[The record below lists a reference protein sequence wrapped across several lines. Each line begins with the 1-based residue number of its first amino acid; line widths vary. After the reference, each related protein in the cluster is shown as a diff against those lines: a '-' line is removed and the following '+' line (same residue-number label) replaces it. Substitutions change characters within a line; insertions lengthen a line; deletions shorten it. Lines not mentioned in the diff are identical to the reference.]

1 MCWSP
6 GAPPTAVPAD
16 AWGGSGWTA
25 HDPGYD
31 AGYDHRSDPAPYAPD
46 PHAFLRHDPAS
57 YDPLTDTVVTTAG
70 WPPPA
75 GDRTRLPPVWTN
87 WSGGQQSR
95 PRATDRPLDEAG
107 VVAAVLR
114 AADRGQPVRP
124 VGARWSWSPLAVTD
138 EVQLDSSAL
147 TGVVALEPE
156 LVRVRAAETLHDLFE
171 ELSRHGLALAAVP
184 RGDGVTVAGAVS
196 TGTHGSGAGVG
207 SLSSLV
213 RAVRLVDGTGTVRRI
228 EGPDLD
234 AVRTGLGVLGVL
246 TEVDL
251 AVVPEHTLAAYEEL
265 RPFRELLDEGFL
277 DEHHWTELELFPDG
291 DALARWA
298 DPVDPDDDLETP
310 GRGVAV
316 RAVAVGSAAAVGS
329 AHALSR
335 VVPRLAPALRRSA
348 SRWSGSTTGPA
359 HRVLVGERPVRA
371 EVSEWALPREALGH
385 AVRELDAATAARGIG
400 PRMPILIRTGAAET
414 GWLHPAHARA
424 TAWVAVR
431 VRRGT
436 DPEPLFGLVASVLG
450 DAGGRPHWATRH
462 DWTAADVDAAYPRAA
477 DFRRVRDRLDPD
489 RRFANAYVESLL
501 GP

>member
-1 MCWSP
+1 
-6 GAPPTAVPAD
+6 
-16 AWGGSGWTA
+16 
-25 HDPGYD
+25 
-31 AGYDHRSDPAPYAPD
+31 
-46 PHAFLRHDPAS
+46 
-57 YDPLTDTVVTTAG
+57 
-70 WPPPA
+70 
-75 GDRTRLPPVWTN
+75 VWTN

-114 AADRGQPVRP
+114 AADRGRRVRP
-124 VGARWSWSPLAVTD
+124 VGARWSWSPVAVTD
-138 EVQLDSSAL
+138 EVQLDASAL
-147 TGVVALEPE
+147 TGVVALEPG
-156 LVRVRAAETLHDLFE
+156 LVRVRAGEKLHDLLE
-171 ELSRHGLALAAVP
+171 ELSRHDLSLAAVP

-213 RAVRLVDGTGTVRRI
+213 RAVRLVDGTGQLRRI
-228 EGPDLD
+228 DGPDLD

-246 TEVDL
+246 TEVAL
-251 AVVPEHTLAAYEEL
+251 AVVPERTLAAYEQL
-265 RPFRELLDEGFL
+265 RPLRELLEEGVL
-277 DEHHWTELELFPDG
+277 EQHLWTELELFPDG

-298 DPVDPDDDLETP
+298 DPVDPDEP
-310 GRGVAV
+310 EAPERGVAG

-348 SRWSGSTTGPA
+348 SRWSGSTTGSA
-359 HRVLVGERPVRA
+359 HSILVAERPVPA

-385 AVRELDAATAARGIG
+385 ALRELDAATAARGIG
-400 PRMPILIRTGAAET
+400 PRMPVLIRCGASET
-414 GWLHPAHARA
+414 GWLHPAHDRA

-431 VRRGT
+431 VRRGS

-450 DAGGRPHWATRH
+450 DAGGRPHWGTRH

-477 DFRRVRDRLDPD
+477 DFRRVRDRLDPH
-489 RRFANAYVESLL
+489 RRFANTYTDSLL